1 MIAVVDSGV
10 ANLASILA
18 AMRRLDEDAQVTSDA
33 QIIRGAD
40 HVILPGVGAAAAAM
54 RQLQAKDLVEVLRT
68 LRQPV
73 LGICLG
79 MQLLF
84 ARSEEGQDVSCLEV
98 MPGRAKR
105 LEVAPDRPVPHMG
118 WNRIHADKA
127 DHPLLRHVADGS
139 FMYFAHSYAVP
150 AGESALA
157 SAEYG
162 ETFAAVVAR
171 DNYFGCQF
179 HPERSGAAGRQII
192 ENFLGL

>member
-54 RQLQAKDLVEVLRT
+54 QQLQEKDLVDVLRT

-84 ARSEEGQDVSCLEV
+84 ARSDEGQGVGCLEV
-98 MPGRAKR
+98 MPGCAKR
-105 LEVAPDRPVPHMG
+105 LEAAPDRPVPHMG
-118 WNRIHADKA
+118 WNRIHADRA

-192 ENFLGL
+192 VNFLGL